1 MYPMPEPLSPHNL
14 RRPLCNCIKFFRAG
28 SVPEQEHAI
37 LSFMKRTVFVLLL
50 LLIPSLAS
58 SQPRIQFQTEQHD
71 FGSIR
76 PGSLPEFVFEVTN
89 VGDQVLEILDVGT
102 S

>member
-1 MYPMPEPLSPHNL
+1 MRIPVL
-14 RRPLCNCIKFFRAG
+14 
-28 SVPEQEHAI
+28 
-37 LSFMKRTVFVLLL
+37 LLL
-50 LLIPSLAS
+50 LLIPSLALG
-58 SQPRIQFQTEQHD
+58 QPRIQFQAEQHD
-71 FGSIR
+71 FGSVR